1 MLDAGLSN
9 PEALAIAEEL
19 VKRYPALLP
28 LMERVVAVA
37 GTVVACHRRGG
48 LVLVCGNGGSAAD
61 SGHIVAELAKGFRLP
76 RRPSPETIS
85 KIRAVAGA
93 ASGDSMDGLDK
104 LQRGVRAIDLAGATA
119 LNTAVINDLAGDLIF
134 AQSVFVYG
142 RPGDVLI
149 AISTSGNSVNVLKAL
164 RVARAHGL
172 TTVGLTGQKPS
183 KMDDACDIVIK
194 APASVTHEIQE
205 FHLPIYHAVC
215 AMIEQELFA

>member
-9 PEALAIAEEL
+9 PEALAVAEEL
-19 VKRYPALLP
+19 VTRYPALLP
-28 LMERVVAVA
+28 LKGRVIAVA
-37 GTVVACHRRGG
+37 AAVVACHRRGG
-48 LVLVCGNGGSAAD
+48 IVLVCGNGGSAAD

-76 RRPSPETIS
+76 RRPSPETLARI
-85 KIRAVAGA
+85 KAAAGLT
-93 ASGDSMDGLDK
+93 GDVHDGFDK

-119 LNTAVINDLAGDLIF
+119 LNTAVINDLSGDLIF

-164 RVARAHGL
+164 RVAKAQGL
-172 TTVGLTGQKPS
+172 TTVGITGQNPS

-205 FHLPIYHAVC
+205 FHLPIYHAIC
-215 AMIEQELFA
+215 AMIEQELFSA